1 MKVLELFAGSRSI
14 GKAAEALGMEVF
26 SCDWIDYGGIDYVSD
41 IMKFDYSKVPFK
53 PDIIWAS
60 PPCTGFTVSA
70 IGRNWRL
77 GKNDKPIATT
87 QSSKMGIKM
96 VKKTIEIINYFDP
109 EFFFIENPRGMM
121 RKMNFMEQFNRHT
134 VTYCQYGDN
143 RMKPTDIW
151 TNSESWTPKEPCKNG
166 APCHVAAPR
175 GSRTGT
181 QGLANAH
188 ERSKIPNE
196 LCNEILES
204 CLLTKMFSNEKTS
217 KVERIN
223 VG

>member
-14 GKAAEALGMEVF
+14 GTAAEALGMEVF
-26 SCDWIDYGGIDYVSD
+26 SCDLIDFDGIDYVND
-41 IMKFDYSKVPFK
+41 ILKFDYSKVPFK

-77 GKNDKPIATT
+77 GRNDKPIATT
-87 QSSKMGIKM
+87 DSSKLGIKL
-96 VKKTIEIINYFDP
+96 VKKTIEIINHYNP

-121 RKMNFMEQFNRHT
+121 RKMDFMQQFQRHT
-134 VTYCQYGDN
+134 VTYCQYGDK

-151 TNSESWTPKEPCKNG
+151 TNNKSWNPKEPCKNG
-166 APCHVAAPR
+166 APCHIAAPR

-181 QGLANAH
+181 QGLANAY
-188 ERSKIPNE
+188 ERSKIPNQ

-204 CLLTKMFSNEKTS
+204 CVLSKFLKKEK
-217 KVERIN
+217 KQNVRIYR
-223 VG
+223 